1 MKARGWYSGVVLSV
15 AAALM
20 GGIAQAET
28 STAAGATAAQLI
40 ERAPIHWVSIAQIE
54 KSLEGVPPMNVG
66 FDIDDTVLFSSPGF
80 YRGIQI
86 YGDHFSSNPEFWQLM
101 NNGWDAYSLPKEVG
115 RELIAMHLRRH
126 DHIYFI
132 TARAA
137 SPTETV
143 TPLLQKTFN
152 IPANDMHP
160 VIFTGIRKGENTKIP
175 WLSKL
180 NIKLY
185 YGDADSDIEA
195 ANAVHGRG
203 IRVLRAAN
211 STYMP
216 HPQAGALGEEVIV
229 GSDH

>member
-1 MKARGWYSGVVLSV
+1 MKAKAWYSGVVLGI

-20 GGIAQAET
+20 GGVAQAET
-28 STAAGATAAQLI
+28 SSSAGVTAAQLV

-66 FDIDDTVLFSSPGF
+66 FDIDDTVLYSSPGF

-86 YGDHFSSNPEFWQLM
+86 YGNHFSSNPEFWQLM
-101 NNGWDAYSLPKEVG
+101 NNGWDAYSIPKEVG

-126 DHIYFI
+126 DNVYFI

-137 SPTETV
+137 SQTETV
-143 TPLLQKTFN
+143 TNLLQKTFN
-152 IPANDMHP
+152 IPANAMHP
-160 VIFTGIRKGENTKIP
+160 VIFTGIRSGENTKIP
-175 WLSKL
+175 WLKKL
-180 NIKLY
+180 DIKLY
-185 YGDADSDIEA
+185 YGDADTDIEA
-195 ANAVHGRG
+195 AQAVNGRG